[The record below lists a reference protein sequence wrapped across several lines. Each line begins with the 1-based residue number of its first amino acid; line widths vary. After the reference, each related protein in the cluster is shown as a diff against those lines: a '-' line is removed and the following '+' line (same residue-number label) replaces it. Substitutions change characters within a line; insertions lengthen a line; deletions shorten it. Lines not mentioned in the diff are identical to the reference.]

1 MLSNLK
7 GAGDDMSRKLKII
20 LVIISVFGIV
30 TCFFPYVTF
39 MTKNQIVTVT
49 SFDIISR
56 FGFYASSSSKSG
68 IIAFPVLMKIIILVS
83 ALLKLLG
90 IIFVLIN
97 KHKAAAGAF
106 LVSSVMHVFSILSLN
121 SIRSEMVDLNI
132 SQAAVKAQLGF
143 VLVVAIG
150 MVSAIL
156 AMAIIGK
163 EKLIESILF
172 VCAMASIAIVGTMTL
187 YVIISG
193 TPAIA
198 EIGPGRFI
206 FGTSWIPN
214 KDTYGISAMIL
225 SSLGATAGAIL
236 MGVPIGVFTAIFLSE
251 IANKKLAGF
260 IHPAIE
266 LLAGIPSV
274 IYGFFGMII
283 VVPMVKSIGE
293 FLRIDTKGDSLL
305 AAIIILAIMVLPTI
319 VSVSESSLRAVPVSY
334 KEASTALGAS
344 DISTIFKVILPS
356 ARNGVL
362 SGVILGIGRAIG
374 ETMAVIMVAGN
385 IVNMPSIFGSVRFLT
400 TGIALELSYSS
411 GLHRQALFAIGLV
424 LFVFIAVI
432 DIIFA
437 RVSVKGVKINES

>member
-1 MLSNLK
+1 
-7 GAGDDMSRKLKII
+7 
-20 LVIISVFGIV
+20 
-30 TCFFPYVTF
+30 
-39 MTKNQIVTVT
+39 
-49 SFDIISR
+49 
-56 FGFYASSSSKSG
+56 
-68 IIAFPVLMKIIILVS
+68 
-83 ALLKLLG
+83 
-90 IIFVLIN
+90 
-97 KHKAAAGAF
+97 
-106 LVSSVMHVFSILSLN
+106 
-121 SIRSEMVDLNI
+121 
-132 SQAAVKAQLGF
+132 
-143 VLVVAIG
+143 
-150 MVSAIL
+150 
-156 AMAIIGK
+156 
-163 EKLIESILF
+163 
-172 VCAMASIAIVGTMTL
+172 
-187 YVIISG
+187 
-193 TPAIA
+193 
-198 EIGPGRFI
+198 
-206 FGTSWIPN
+206 
-214 KDTYGISAMIL
+214 
-225 SSLGATAGAIL
+225 